1 MVESGWAKKQK
12 KRRREQAS
20 KVGARTLFDVGL
32 LKARSIPDPTPA
44 EPQPEPTEPVPT
56 GPEPIIAAQT
66 FKVLYY

>member
-66 FKVLYY
+66 FKVLYC